1 MIISDGKNAVITGA
15 ALGLGRAISIA
26 LAKMGWRILIADIN
40 KEEADIT
47 LKMVKQAGGSGE
59 AFSCDVTKIDDVQKM
74 ADYCFD
80 NWGKIDL
87 LVNNAGVAAGGLTG
101 DISIEDWE
109 WIVGI
114 NFWGMVY
121 GCHTFIPKMKAA
133 GGGYIVN
140 VASAAGIASLPE
152 MASYNATKA
161 AIISLSETLKSEL
174 APYDIG
180 VTVVCPTFFNTD
192 LLRNMRYTNDFQRTF
207 AKAAFENARITSEKI
222 AEMIIKAVEKN
233 KLYLIPQ
240 PSGRFIWRMKRISP
254 SMFYRW
260 TAFMMKTGIGE
271 RLLLRLASMG
281 MT

>member
-1 MIISDGKNAVITGA
+1 MILSYGKNAVITGA

-26 LAKMGWRILIADIN
+26 LAKKGWRILVADVN

-59 AFSCDVTKIDDVQKM
+59 IFHCDVTKIGDVQKM

-140 VASAAGIASLPE
+140 IASAAGIASLPE

-174 APYDIG
+174 VPYDIG
-180 VTVVCPTFFNTD
+180 VTVVCPSFFNTD
-192 LLRNMRYTNDFQRTF
+192 LLRNMRYTNDSQRTF
-207 AKAAFENARITSEKI
+207 AKAAFENARITSEMI
-222 AEMIIKAVEKN
+222 AEMIIKAMKKN

-254 SMFYRW
+254 AMFYRC

-271 RLLLRLASMG
+271 KFLLRLARMG